1 MFTIAISKLLL
12 EIIKRGDLNCI
23 EEEAD
28 SWIVLHIACAAK
40 KDFRQFLVLS
50 NDTDVAICNLAYFHV
65 YKTMSVNKIWAKF
78 RILERQRHVPV
89 HQLAEI
95 LGTEKSRALL
105 KAHIL
110 TGCDVTSK
118 IGSKT
123 AAFNTCPEKYLRLWR
138 KVSRLSLPDGRKVP
152 RKSNQT

>member
-1 MFTIAISKLLL
+1 
-12 EIIKRGDLNCI
+12 
-23 EEEAD
+23 
-28 SWIVLHIACAAK
+28 
-40 KDFRQFLVLS
+40 
-50 NDTDVAICNLAYFHV
+50 
-65 YKTMSVNKIWAKF
+65 MSVNKIWAKF
-78 RILERQRHVPV
+78 GILERQRHVPV

>member
-1 MFTIAISKLLL
+1 MKGKEKGKNVLLSGYVTYKDGVCNAQKLINH
-12 EIIKRGDLNCI
+12 EIIERGDLNCI

-28 SWIVLHIACAAK
+28 CRIVLHIACAAK

-50 NDTDVAICNLAYFHV
+50 NDTDVVICNLAYFHV

-78 RILERQRHVPV
+78 GILGRQRHVPV

-123 AAFNTCPEKYLRLWR
+123 AAFKACPEKYLRL
-138 KVSRLSLPDGRKVP
+138 
-152 RKSNQT
+152 